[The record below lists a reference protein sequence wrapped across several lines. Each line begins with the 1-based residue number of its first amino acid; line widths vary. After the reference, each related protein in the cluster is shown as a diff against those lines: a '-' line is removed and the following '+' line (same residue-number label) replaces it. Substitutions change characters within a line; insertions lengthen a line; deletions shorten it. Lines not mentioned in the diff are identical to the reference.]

1 MARRKRVE
9 WEYGAVF
16 AVPLIDGSYGIGQA
30 IGSMMTNIVHSAF
43 FSTRFQSL
51 PSSLPALRRDDVVAL
66 LSTWKQSLNFGEW
79 PILGVARFIVE
90 ASEFPN
96 ERFRDAGYVGATHY
110 DEGIVQEFLS
120 AYHGLTPWNTSY
132 DERYY
137 DALLRE
143 GVARPTA
150 AIILPAEARQKY
162 RVEKG
167 WVK

>member
-16 AVPLIDGSYGIGQA
+16 AIPLIDGSYGIGQA
-30 IGSMMTNIVHSAF
+30 IASMMPNIVHSAF
-43 FSTRFQSL
+43 FSARFHSL

-66 LSTWKQSLNFGEW
+66 LSTWKESLNFGEW
-79 PILGVARFIVE
+79 PVLGAATFIVE
-90 ASEFPN
+90 TGEFPN
-96 ERFRDAGYVGATHY
+96 ERFRGVGYVGAKHY
-110 DEGIVQEFLS
+110 DEGIVQKFLS
-120 AYHGLTPWNTSY
+120 AYHGLTPWNTMH

-137 DALLRE
+137 DTLLRE
-143 GVARPTA
+143 GVARPPS
-150 AIILPAEARQKY
+150 AIILSPEARQKY